1 MAFLVIHFLT
11 NHMKLQVDSWK
22 NRFESIRFEQF
33 SSLILRP
40 LLVLGPSYFPEK
52 SYDFVL
58 LFDFSFSCFRPTIIV
73 SENKNM
79 IFQHFGRL
87 FLPGTPKNIP
97 YPLNELLV
105 NFREESSG
113 IGQLCRLEFQR
124 MANWLSFDKKI
135 ETGRIIRNRRP
146 VSSNSPCFDKKI
158 ETGPVGHP
166 LDLRACKI
174 GQSH

>member
-87 FLPGTPKNIP
+87 FLPGTLKNVP
-97 YPLNELLV
+97 CCLNELLV
-105 NFREESSG
+105 IFREESINSG
-113 IGQLCRLEFQR
+113 MVPFCSLEVPSDGQLAQLRFFLSKPIDLNEIGRL
-124 MANWLSFDKKI
+124 L
-135 ETGRIIRNRRP
+135 TGRLFRIFP
-146 VSSNSPCFDKKI
+146 VSIFLSK
-158 ETGPVGHP
+158 
-166 LDLRACKI
+166 L
-174 GQSH
+174 GQLAIR